1 LNKVLSDR
9 SESVLNKMQTSQE
22 KLFFYYSRILRAE
35 KGWWDRSL
43 PPPVA
48 ETGRRS
54 VGNRKEQ
61 PLGCDYAGSP
71 EAIDKPLPSSTSEK
85 CVLDRPQTSLTDP
98 EKLRIRIPAG

>member
-1 LNKVLSDR
+1 
-9 SESVLNKMQTSQE
+9 MQTSQE
-22 KLFFYYSRILRAE
+22 KLFFYYSRILRGE

-61 PLGCDYAGSP
+61 PLGCDYAGSL
-71 EAIDKPLPSSTSEK
+71 EATDKPLPGLTSEK
-85 CVLDRPQTSLTDP
+85 ILLDRSLSFS
-98 EKLRIRIPAG
+98 KLRKKKEALPARREGN

>member
-1 LNKVLSDR
+1 
-9 SESVLNKMQTSQE
+9 MQE
-22 KLFFYYSRILRAE
+22 KEFDIFLLSQRRE
-35 KGWWDRSL
+35 KGWRDRSL

-71 EAIDKPLPSSTSEK
+71 EAIDKPLPGLMSEK

-98 EKLRIRIPAG
+98 EKLRIRIPAR

>member
-1 LNKVLSDR
+1 
-9 SESVLNKMQTSQE
+9 M
-22 KLFFYYSRILRAE
+22 
-35 KGWWDRSL
+35 
-43 PPPVA
+43 A

-71 EAIDKPLPSSTSEK
+71 EATDKPPPGSMSEK
-85 CVLDRPQTSLTDP
+85 YVLDRSQTSLIDP